1 MGGLFGRDWLT
12 CSRAGAA
19 LVDVGLAVIGWLVV
33 SWLPGMVLADIARP
47 GVGTLRNSVIAP
59 LVGTGLTMIIAEG
72 YYLAG
77 APIRSSTVLPI
88 SIGFPVVGWVLTR
101 ATARRNRHGR
111 YWASAPVRGE
121 VSRVDAACLGAA
133 FVVGVVLWCLVIR
146 STSAVLPNTDGAH
159 HALFAARILRAGT
172 LNPRVVLSGDLAS
185 GTPHSAYYPLALH
198 VSTALITGLTGAS
211 VNTVLTVGYVLAA
224 SVLLPL
230 GMFVLMRSV
239 CPQVLDAAPVVALL
253 AVTFTWFPFGP
264 ITWGGVPTIVAMCQ
278 VPAAL
283 DAVLLWRGNWRH
295 WAVGLLLG
303 TALYGL
309 FQEHNSELVTVALY
323 GLLLGVPAVRRLDTR
338 GRRDVV
344 VVWAI
349 AAALI
354 AALVVPQIH
363 QLLAGA
369 TDASAFLGNP
379 SNTFGGTPTRLT
391 PGSGGTVLR
400 LIFSP
405 VVLAVAIGGAVAA
418 VRRRLVPGLGWCVLA
433 TVALLTG
440 TLYHVPA
447 LTTLTTPWYQATI
460 RITYLFSYFEI
471 IYAAIGLAMLVRAVA
486 WRAERES
493 TPRVRPI
500 GIAFALLLAAVLT
513 LAEIPAAIALAGR
526 GYRDSSLVA
535 ADQRAAFAWL
545 AANVRP
551 GDRVLNDFSD
561 GSGWMETLDRVTPVF
576 ATKPTAT
583 GDVSAQW
590 GDRWYLLSH
599 AADLAASTRAQEA
612 VGTWHVRF
620 VYVDERHFDGTAPS
634 LLSARS
640 LARSRAYREVWH
652 AGTVTIFAVELP

>member
-1 MGGLFGRDWLT
+1 M
-12 CSRAGAA
+12 
-19 LVDVGLAVIGWLVV
+19 VDVGLAVVGWLVV
-33 SWLPGMVLADIARP
+33 SWLPGMALADIARP
-47 GVGTLRNSVIAP
+47 GAGILRNSVIAP
-59 LVGTGLTMIIAEG
+59 LVGAGLTMIVAEG

-77 APIRSSTVLPI
+77 APIRSSTVLPV
-88 SIGFPVVGWVLTR
+88 SIGFPVVGWVITR
-101 ATARRNRHGR
+101 VLLGRNRHRTYFASSPARGR
-111 YWASAPVRGE
+111 
-121 VSRVDAACLGAA
+121 VSRADAACLGAA
-133 FVVGVVLWCLVIR
+133 ITIGVVLWCLVIR
-146 STSAVLPNTDGAH
+146 STSAVLPNTDGSH
-159 HALFAARILRAGT
+159 HALFADRILRFGT

-185 GTPHSAYYPLALH
+185 GTPHSAYYPLGLH

-224 SVLLPL
+224 SVLLPF
-230 GMFVLMRSV
+230 GMFVLTRCV
-239 CPQVLDAAPVVALL
+239 CPQVTGAAPVAALL

-264 ITWGGVPTIVAMCQ
+264 ITWGGVPTIVAMCE
-278 VPAAL
+278 VPIAL
-283 DAVLLWRGNWRH
+283 DAVLISRSNGKH

-323 GLLLGVPAVRRLDTR
+323 GLLLAVPLVRRLGSR
-338 GRRDVV
+338 GRREIV

-349 AAALI
+349 GAGLI

-369 TDASAFLGNP
+369 TDAAGVLGNG
-379 SNTFGGTPTRLT
+379 SKTFGGTPTRLT

-405 VVLAVAIGGAVAA
+405 AVLTIAVGGAFAA
-418 VRRRLVPGLGWCVLA
+418 VRRRIVPGMGWCLVA

-447 LTTLTTPWYQATI
+447 LTTLTTPWYKATI

-471 IYAAIGLAMLVRAVA
+471 IYAAIGLAMLARAVE
-486 WRAERES
+486 WRMQRQS
-493 TPRVRPI
+493 TPRARQI
-500 GIAFALLLAAVLT
+500 RIAVVSLLAVGLA
-513 LAEIPAAIALAGR
+513 LAEIPAAIDLADR
-526 GYRDSSLVA
+526 GYRGSSLVG

-561 GSGWMETLDRVTPVF
+561 GSAWMETLDRVTPVF
-576 ATKPTAT
+576 ATKPAATA
-583 GDVSAQW
+583 DVSAQW

-599 AADLAASTRAQEA
+599 AADLAASVRAQDA
-612 VGTWHVRF
+612 VRSWRVRF
-620 VYVDERHFDGTAPS
+620 AYVDERHFDGTTPS

-640 LARSRAYREVWH
+640 LALSPAYREVWH
-652 AGTVTIFAVELP
+652 AGTVTIFAVEVG